1 MPVFSKSGVYLVKTG
16 SEEFCVSVRS
26 SPKEGLVQFLEGSQ
40 VPAMEKI
47 THSVVDYNPADN
59 LQKYH
64 AGRNRTFELFLPLV
78 LLATL
83 ALFVEGWLANPIR
96 ARAEKT
102 TRSESTQTAGQD
114 KQPDDTLS
122 TSGREV
128 LVGRG
133 AG

>member
-1 MPVFSKSGVYLVKTG
+1 MPVFSKSGVYLVKAG

-26 SPKEGLVQFLEGSQ
+26 SDKEGLMQFLEGSQ

-47 THSVVDYNPADN
+47 THSVVDYNPADD

-64 AGRNRTFELFLPLV
+64 AGRSRTFELFLPLV

-83 ALFVEGWLANPIR
+83 ALLVEGWLANPIR

-102 TRSESTQTAGQD
+102 TRSESIQAAGKD
-114 KQPDDTLS
+114 KQPGDALS
-122 TSGREV
+122 ISDREA

-133 AG
+133 TG